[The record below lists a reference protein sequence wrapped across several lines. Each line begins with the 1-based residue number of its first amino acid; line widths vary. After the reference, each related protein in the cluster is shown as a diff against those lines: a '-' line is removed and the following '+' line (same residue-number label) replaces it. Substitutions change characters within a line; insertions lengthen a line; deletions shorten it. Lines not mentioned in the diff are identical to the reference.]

1 MKLHEDEK
9 EKLILWRNLKLLLIR
24 IFSVNL
30 FTFIIKLR
38 AKRMLIIQ
46 NFFGTNM
53 NCTFDLF
60 QETYIKIRLSEKNYE
75 QLMHLL

>member
-1 MKLHEDEK
+1 MKLHEDEN

-38 AKRMLIIQ
+38 AKRMLFVIINYRTLIIQ

-53 NCTFDLF
+53 NCIFDLF
-60 QETYIKIRLSEKNYE
+60 
-75 QLMHLL
+75 